1 MFSIAVGQLVPDDA
15 PPGWVG
21 SAFVIS
27 GEYAL
32 TARHVLCPPS
42 GNGTSSAEPSATG
55 RLFFADGAT
64 TPFVLEDHDADLDVA
79 LLRITVPPANLRSI
93 PLGALR
99 FHTDDSALAV
109 GWPLARPFSGD
120 PDYVRAIVDSPD
132 ATIFGGVPALKLYSP
147 EAAAGKA
154 LQGLSGGPVLFRT
167 SADVGTGPGFAVG
180 IVRWNPPR
188 PDGTALGGAFYATP
202 VDAVIKRWP
211 DLLRCVPPR
220 RNLPSASKIEQFLAD
235 QLGTAVDHRP
245 FGGRSAELGRLDAW
259 LRSADGPSCMLVTA
273 PSGAGKST
281 LLARWWQQL
290 ANTPSDEEGSLFVPI
305 SARYDLGGADAVLQ
319 AAVARLALLHDEDP
333 RATQTASVD
342 QLRERL
348 ADYLA
353 LPAPHQGRL
362 VLVLDGLDE
371 CLGWDVSK
379 TLLRPASFGSGVH
392 VAVSARL
399 TGQRPDAKA
408 WRDALGWPSRN
419 TESLSLLPLTED
431 GVGAALRSLEPPLDV
446 TTQDQARPILHQV
459 TQGDALVLGLYL
471 QELQDASD
479 RPAWLAELEHL
490 PAPYGLD
497 GYMQRWWAGQELLW
511 GGPIASRGARVG
523 QLYSLL
529 ACALGPIRRLDLL
542 WIAKRFGL
550 SGGDELTAALSD
562 LGRWVITDS
571 AETTSNTT
579 YALSHPRLAEHRR
592 SELARDGELS
602 RYDEAYLSWGR
613 TTLQAVQQGS
623 EAARAAH
630 TYPVRFYGAHLERA
644 HATAAELFALVGAD
658 WGAAWEFATEE
669 FQGHLGDVQR
679 AFRAAEA
686 ENDDAIASGRMAT
699 GLPAQIACQVAMAE
713 ASVNAALIA
722 PGLVA
727 QLRHHGLWTDR
738 QALAYVQSLA
748 SPYERGHA
756 LRLVAPELS
765 RAASEHVAVL
775 CTALQEEGEPEA
787 VVEAMVGCV
796 LHLAGTG
803 QVDRAFAALSTLP
816 YEFQQAHIAAALE
829 LAQVLNGDTRTH
841 LVRTVFAIAA
851 REPPA
856 QALGIIQSMT
866 EQIDRETAAGAIG
879 QDPAW
884 EALRLL
890 GAQTPLPL
898 TSTDDVFADLDLL
911 KLVAPWI
918 PDTCWPEISEAVG
931 MAAQARNTLEA
942 LGDRLSR
949 LRREKEHALN
959 DQDFE
964 LAALLR
970 DQERNLLGDIS
981 DRKDLAVWAEQ
992 AAELMPY
999 LSGEVAAMVRA
1010 HGAKHLTSSSLG
1022 RLLPRLHGRARADTL
1037 RDLGARLSEDPER
1050 ADRRELLHAFAVD
1063 GQAEWVLDFIAG
1075 HPALPGLLD
1084 DLGAVAEFLDAHQ
1097 ARKMLSLVRD
1107 AGVEVGLP
1115 PTAESAALA
1124 ALAAGGT
1131 DEAAEALDLAR
1142 AGDTSGN
1149 AATALA
1155 KTLLTPSVPIP
1166 EIADAIGLDSLRC
1179 AALTVLPPSRA
1190 ITAEETLSVIRT
1202 FRSHHFAVETL
1213 RTLLPRIAFGE
1224 LATAELRAIS
1234 EALGLL
1240 GEHPELDDI
1249 LLHHLT
1255 RVAARDGFE
1264 GARTAALSLYPLPPE
1279 LPDALAAVAA
1289 SRAGCQATWCPGAR
1303 NRLGDAVLHELASQD
1318 APERVLEAD
1327 YVPRELL
1334 EVDSRLGRLFL
1345 LAVPDEVRREHL
1357 DSVLPDELIR
1367 GGSFF
1372 RRSDLWAGALAR
1384 LLAVFDA
1391 AHLDRLFPIVSSLR
1405 LPDARLSPVSR
1416 GHLLAAAAVRYAEL
1430 GEVAAAFALLPGIP
1444 FATERSHAL
1453 AGMAEFL
1460 PAASL
1465 IRWAECVTIE
1475 MDGFSS
1481 GAFGW
1486 RAVVWAR
1493 AASRW
1498 EELGLSDRWL
1508 VVRTW
1513 LRQVQHSGREDL
1525 AADLL
1530 GLSPLLLSV
1539 GGPEL
1544 GRGILDEFTHSRHID
1559 DADGPRASRRAFGH

>member
-1 MFSIAVGQLVPDDA
+1 M
-15 PPGWVG
+15 
-21 SAFVIS
+21 IS

-32 TARHVLCPPS
+32 TARHVLCLPGGS
-42 GNGTSSAEPSATG
+42 GASGGEPAATG

-64 TPFVLEDHDADLDVA
+64 TRFELEDCDVDLDVA
-79 LLRITVPPANLRSI
+79 LLRITLPPANLRSI

-99 FHTDDSALAV
+99 FHTDDSVLAV
-109 GWPLARPFSGD
+109 GWPLTRPFSGD
-120 PDYVRAIVDSPD
+120 LDHVRAVVDSPD
-132 ATIFGGVPALKLYSP
+132 ATIFGGVPTLKLHSP

-188 PDGTALGGAFYATP
+188 SDGTALGGAFYATP
-202 VDAVIKRWP
+202 VDAVTKRWP

-245 FGGRSAELGRLDAW
+245 FGGRGAELGRLDAW
-259 LRSADGPSCMLVTA
+259 FRSADGPPCMLVTA

-290 ANTPSDEEGSLFVPI
+290 ANTPSDEEASLFVPI
-305 SARYDLGGADAVLQ
+305 SARYDIGGADAVLQ

-333 RATQTASVD
+333 MATQAASVD
-342 QLRERL
+342 GLRERL

-353 LPAPHQGRL
+353 LPAPHRGRL

-371 CLGWDVSK
+371 SLGWDVSK
-379 TLLRPASFGSGVH
+379 TLLRPSSFGSGVH

-408 WRDALGWPSRN
+408 WRDVLGWSSGN
-419 TESLSLLPLTED
+419 TESLPLLPLTED
-431 GVGAALRSLEPPLDV
+431 GVGAALRSLDPPLDE

-479 RPAWLAELEHL
+479 RTAWLADLQHL

-511 GGPIASRGARVG
+511 EGPIASRGARVG

-550 SGGDELTAALSD
+550 SGGDELTAALND

-571 AETTSNTT
+571 AKTTPDTT

-592 SELARDGELS
+592 GELARDGELKT
-602 RYDEAYLSWGR
+602 YDEAYLSWGR
-613 TTLQAVQQGS
+613 TTLQAVQQGP

-644 HATAAELFALVGAD
+644 HASAAELFTLVGAD

-669 FQGHLGDVQR
+669 FQGHLGDVRR
-679 AFRAAEA
+679 AIRAAEA
-686 ENDDAIASGRMAT
+686 ENDDAIASGQMAAR
-699 GLPAQIACQVAMAE
+699 LPEQITCQVAMVD
-713 ASVNAALIA
+713 ASVNAALIT

-727 QLRHHGLWTDR
+727 QLRHQRLWTDR

-765 RAASEHVAVL
+765 RAANEHVAVL
-775 CTALQEEGEPEA
+775 CTAVQEEGEPEA
-787 VVEAMVGCV
+787 VVDAMVGYV
-796 LHLAGTG
+796 LHLANTG
-803 QVDRAFAALSTLP
+803 QVEEALAVLPTLP
-816 YEFQQAHIAAALE
+816 YEFQQAHVAAALE
-829 LAQVLNGDTRTH
+829 LARVLESDTRTL
-841 LVRTVFAIAA
+841 LVRTLFAIAA
-851 REPPA
+851 SEPPA
-856 QALGIIQSMT
+856 RALGIVRSMT
-866 EQIDRETAAGAIG
+866 EQIDRETATAAIG
-879 QDPAW
+879 RDPAS
-884 EALRLL
+884 EALQLL
-890 GAQTPLPL
+890 GAPSPFTL
-898 TSTDDVFADLDLL
+898 TSADDVFANQDLL
-911 KLVAPWI
+911 KVVAPWI
-918 PDTCWPEISEAVG
+918 PDADWPQISEAVG
-931 MAAQARNTLEA
+931 TAVQARNTVEA
-942 LGDRLSR
+942 LDDRISR
-949 LRREKEHALN
+949 LRRDKEHAI
-959 DQDFE
+959 DEQDFE
-964 LAALLR
+964 LAALLY
-970 DQERNLLGDIS
+970 DQEKSLVR
-981 DRKDLAVWAEQ
+981 DRHEREDLAERAAQ

-999 LSGEVAAMVRA
+999 LSGDPGEVAAMVMA
-1010 HGAKHLTSSSLG
+1010 HGAKHLTPSSLG
-1022 RLLPRLHGRARADTL
+1022 RLLARLDDRTRGDTL
-1037 RDLGARLSEDPER
+1037 RDLGARLSEEPER
-1050 ADRRELLHAFAVD
+1050 ADRRELLRAIAAA

-1075 HPALPGLLD
+1075 HPTLPGLLD
-1084 DLGAVAEFLDAHQ
+1084 DLGVITESLDAHQ
-1097 ARKMLSLVRD
+1097 SRRMLSLVRA
-1107 AGVEVGLP
+1107 AGAEMGVL
-1115 PTAESAALA
+1115 PTAEGAALA

-1131 DEAAEALDLAR
+1131 EEAVEALDLAR
-1142 AGDTSGN
+1142 AGDTPGD
-1149 AATALA
+1149 AATALV
-1155 KTLLTPSVPIP
+1155 KTLLTPPVPIP
-1166 EIADAIGLDSLRC
+1166 EIADAIGVDSLRC
-1179 AALTVLPPSRA
+1179 AALTALPPSRA

-1213 RTLLPRIAFGE
+1213 RTLLPRIAFSE

-1249 LLHHLT
+1249 LLRHLT
-1255 RVAARDGFE
+1255 RIAARDGFE
-1264 GARTAALSLYPLPPE
+1264 GARTAALSLYPLPPD
-1279 LPDALAAVAA
+1279 LPDALAAVGA
-1289 SRAGCQATWCPGAR
+1289 SRAGCHVTWCPGAR
-1303 NRLGDAVLHELASQD
+1303 NNLSDAVLHELVSED
-1318 APERVLEAD
+1318 DPERVLEAD
-1327 YVPRELL
+1327 HVPRELL

-1345 LAVPDEVRREHL
+1345 LAVPDEVRRAHL
-1357 DSVLPDELIR
+1357 DSLLPDELIR
-1367 GGSFF
+1367 GESFF
-1372 RRSDLWAGALAR
+1372 HKSDLWAGALSR
-1384 LLAVFDA
+1384 LLVVFDA
-1391 AHLDRLFPIVSSLR
+1391 THLDRMFPIVPR
-1405 LPDARLSPVSR
+1405 LWFRDIRLSPAAR

-1430 GEVAAAFALLPGIP
+1430 GDEASAFALLPGIP
-1444 FATERSHAL
+1444 FAAERSHAL

-1465 IRWAECVTIE
+1465 VRWAEYVTIG
-1475 MDGFSS
+1475 MGGFGS
-1481 GAFGW
+1481 GAFGR

-1493 AASRW
+1493 AAGRW

-1508 VVRTW
+1508 IVRTW
-1513 LRQVQHSGREDL
+1513 LQQVQHSGREDL

-1530 GLSPLLLSV
+1530 GLSPLLLGV
-1539 GGPEL
+1539 GGPES
-1544 GRGILDEFTHSRHID
+1544 GRGIVEEFTHSRHVGE
-1559 DADGPRASRRAFGH
+1559 AKPTRVARTASGH